1 MKAREFLNQ
10 LSHQEIVEAIRDAE
24 KRTSGEIRVFI
35 TRKSTTNAVPAAQ
48 AHFIELG
55 MDKTRERNGVLI
67 FVAPRAHRFAVIGDT
82 AVHAR
87 CGDDFWN
94 QLALEMSGHFRKSE
108 FTTGIVHG
116 VRKAGELLAQH
127 FPRKPGDTNQLSD
140 EVESD

>member
-35 TRKSTTNAVPAAQ
+35 TRKSTKDTVPAAQ

-67 FVAPRAHRFAVIGDT
+67 FVAPRAHQFAVIGDT

-87 CGDDFWN
+87 CGDDFWK
-94 QLALEMSGHFRKSE
+94 QLAHEMSGHFRKSE

-116 VRKAGELLAQH
+116 VRKAGELLAEH
-127 FPRKPGDTNQLSD
+127 FPRKGGDTNQLSD